1 MKKILL
7 ASLFFSL
14 IISSCNQKAAAPE
27 EETLV
32 ETVELE
38 IYGDSTITPDGAI
51 SATELIAAMEG
62 KDSIMVKVKGEIQEC
77 CQQKGCWMDVD
88 MGNGKSMTVRFKD
101 YGFFVP
107 MNSAGRMAIL
117 DGMAK
122 VDTQSVDWLRHKAMD
137 AGSSDE
143 EIAAITEPVVS
154 VTFLAN
160 GVILE

>member
-1 MKKILL
+1 MKRILIPALALL
-7 ASLFFSL
+7 AACTSPTENPVAEVAYDYFGDTIQIADTTSLAGLLGQLQGGTDSVYGTFAAP
-14 IISSCNQKAAAPE
+14 ISS
-27 EETLV
+27 V
-32 ETVELE
+32 
-38 IYGDSTITPDGAI
+38 
-51 SATELIAAMEG
+51 
-62 KDSIMVKVKGEIQEC
+62 
-77 CQQKGCWMDVD
+77 CQVKGCWMQLDL
-88 MGNGKSMTVRFKD
+88 GTGEEALVRFKD

>member
-1 MKKILL
+1 MKKFLLSGLSFILIL
-7 ASLFFSL
+7 SA
-14 IISSCNQKAAAPE
+14 CNQQPQAA
-27 EETLV
+27 EETIV

-38 IYGDSTITPDGAI
+38 IYGDSTMTADGAI
-51 SATELIAAMEG
+51 NASELIAAMNG
-62 KDSIMVKVKGEIQEC
+62 QDSIMVKVKGEIQEC
-77 CQQKGCWMDVD
+77 CQKKGCWMDVD

-137 AGSSDE
+137 AGSTDE